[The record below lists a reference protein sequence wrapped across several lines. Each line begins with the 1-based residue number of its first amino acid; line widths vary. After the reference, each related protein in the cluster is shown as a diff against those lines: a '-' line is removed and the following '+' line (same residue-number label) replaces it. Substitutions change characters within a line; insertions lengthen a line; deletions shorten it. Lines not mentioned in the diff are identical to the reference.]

1 MSTPLRRQ
9 APVRATLLAMAGVG
23 MVVGIWSGLVRAGL
37 ALPTGGPVSPEAH
50 GILMVSGFFGALIS
64 LERAVALDRA
74 WAYIAP
80 PAAALGALGVAAGI
94 PGAAWASLV
103 AALVMTAGSVMLWR
117 LQPTLFMATM
127 AAGAAS
133 WAVAIGLDIASVG
146 IDRQVPWLAAF
157 LVGTIVGERLELS
170 RLAPPSIWRTPVFA
184 AAMTLLAVGIIAT
197 SAALASGWSLF
208 GGGLVLSA
216 AWLAVF
222 DVARRTIRMSG
233 VTRFIAVCLLS
244 GYAWLAVA
252 GVWWMTGG
260 DLIGTL
266 GWDAAL
272 HAVFVGFVFSM
283 VFGHVHMVAPAVLG
297 ISVPYRRWF
306 AIHLVALHL
315 SLVAR
320 AVGGFV
326 ADATLRRWGAI
337 GNAAAILLFI
347 AATVVSVVKAK
358 SAAHPQTRPVVRVT
372 D

>member
-1 MSTPLRRQ
+1 MTTPLRRQ
-9 APVRATLLAMAGVG
+9 APVRATLLASAGVG

-37 ALPTGGPVSPEAH
+37 ALPVGGPVSPAAH

-64 LERAVALDRA
+64 LERAVALDRT
-74 WAYIAP
+74 WAYVAP

-127 AAGAAS
+127 TAGAAA
-133 WAVAIGLDIASVG
+133 WTVAVSLDLASVG
-146 IDRQVPWLAAF
+146 VDRQVPWLAVF
-157 LVGTIVGERLELS
+157 LIATIVGERLELS
-170 RLAPPSIWRTPVFA
+170 RLAPPSPWKTPVFA
-184 AAMTLLAVGIIAT
+184 VAMTLVGGGAVG
-197 SAALASGWSLF
+197 GWRLF
-208 GGGLVLSA
+208 GAGLLLSA
-216 AWLAVF
+216 VWLAVF
-222 DVARRTIRMSG
+222 DVARRTVRIPG

-252 GVWWMTGG
+252 GVWWIVGG
-260 DLIGTL
+260 DLLGTL

-272 HAVFVGFVFSM
+272 HAVFVGFVFAM

-297 ISVPYRRWF
+297 VSVPYRRWF
-306 AIHLVALHL
+306 AIHLVVLHV

-320 AVGGFV
+320 AVGGLA
-326 ADATLRRWGAI
+326 ADATMRRWGAL

-347 AATVVSVVKAK
+347 AATVISVV
-358 SAAHPQTRPVVRVT
+358 SARRARVG
-372 D
+372 DISHREARSAVGVAD